1 MGSIHVGSRLVDMPE
16 QLHLNVFGEPLQVCS
31 CQPLTGFY
39 RDGCCRT
46 GVEDGGVHVIC
57 ARVTAEFL
65 EFSRSRGNDL
75 ITPNPVYSFPGL
87 KPGDYWCLCA
97 ARWREAWEAG
107 VAPPV
112 NLAATHQAALNYV
125 PLQVL
130 QEYALDEKPH

>member
-1 MGSIHVGSRLVDMPE
+1 MPE
-16 QLHLNVFGEPLQVCS
+16 KLQLNVFGEPLQVCS

-46 GVEDGGVHVIC
+46 GVDDAGVHVIC
-57 ARVTAEFL
+57 ARVTAAFL

-75 ITPNPVYSFPGL
+75 ITPNPVYGFPGL
-87 KPGDYWCLCA
+87 QPGDYWCLCA

-125 PLQVL
+125 PLHVL
-130 QEYALDEKPH
+130 QEYAWDEKPH